1 MKQVSKDSYLAP
13 FSLAAT
19 DVLKE
24 MLDLDITGSETKSE
38 GDLFVSQ
45 GFVVVVGFT
54 GGWKGRF
61 FLDMSGETAMQMAS
75 LLTGDDYETVAHEEV
90 IMSGAEVGNII
101 SGNAITD
108 INNSQPGLNIRLT
121 PPSVFAGDGISMF
134 NVRLSSSSAF
144 MQTNI
149 GTIKINVA
157 IEEGGK

>member
-1 MKQVSKDSYLAP
+1 MSKDSYLSP
-13 FSLAAT
+13 FSLAT
-19 DVLKE
+19 SDVLKE
-24 MLDLDITGSETKSE
+24 MLDINIDGSETASE

-45 GFVVVVGFT
+45 GFIVVVGFT

-61 FLDMSGETAMQMAS
+61 FLDMSSETAIQMAS
-75 LLTGDDYETVAHEEV
+75 LLTGDDYDSVGDEDV
-90 IMSGAEVGNII
+90 IMSGAELANII

-134 NVRLSSSSAF
+134 NVRLSSSSAL

-157 IEEGGK
+157 VEGGK